1 MPILETERLIL
12 REIDSAVDAE
22 FILALLNSPGFLKY
36 IGDRGIRTLEQ
47 SGEFIESRLRKSY
60 ADHGYGLYAVDLKSD
75 SPGTSVNTFSSGSGP
90 TSDSMGICGFVKR
103 DGLPDADL
111 GFAFLPQFE
120 KKGYAF
126 ESANA
131 VMEYGRNVLG
141 LDRVLAITSID
152 NDASGRLLAK
162 LGFMF
167 DGLIRLPHSDE
178 ELKLFS
184 STSAA

>member
-22 FILALLNSPGFLKY
+22 FILTLLNSPGFLKY
-36 IGDRGIRTLEQ
+36 IGDRGIRTLDQ
-47 SGEFIESRLRKSY
+47 SGEFIENRLRKSY
-60 ADHGYGLYAVDLKSD
+60 ADHGYGLYAVDLRSG
-75 SPGTSVNTFSSGSGP
+75 SPTADANTFSS
-90 TSDSMGICGFVKR
+90 TFNSMGICGFVKR
-103 DGLPDADL
+103 DGLPHADL

-120 KKGYAF
+120 KQGYAF
-126 ESANA
+126 ESAIA
-131 VMEYGRNVLG
+131 VMEFGRKVLG
-141 LDRVLAITSID
+141 LDRVLAITSVD

-162 LGFMF
+162 LGFVF
-167 DGLIRLPHSDE
+167 EDLIVLPHSDE